1 MESLREQ
8 FKHVH
13 LPKEPNRNAQVQMTA
28 QEPITPNQH
37 NIHQNTVD
45 PKEIEMF
52 FESRFSENT
61 TPTPQTPT
69 QTKNLRNQQ
78 WCTSQTAEE
87 DFPKR
92 VSFNDIPDVIAEWEI
107 GKEKLKANEKAGWNS
122 DYSEDEP
129 GETRGQT
136 HFKKQCKFVHL

>member
-1 MESLREQ
+1 MESLRDQ
-8 FKHVH
+8 FKHAH
-13 LPKEPNRNAQVQMTA
+13 LPKEPNKNAQIQMTV

-37 NIHQNTVD
+37 NVHQNTVD

-52 FESRFSENT
+52 FEDRFSEKATNT
-61 TPTPQTPT
+61 APTPQTPT
-69 QTKNLRNQQ
+69 QTKNLRNQP
-78 WCTSQTAEE
+78 WCTSEE

-107 GKEKLKANEKAGWNS
+107 GKEQLKANEEAGWNS
-122 DYSEDEP
+122 DYSEDRP
-129 GETRGQT
+129 GETRGKT